1 MEQKVE
7 AKLTLEQFV
16 AELSFAPVVPRV
28 FHRFVQFYPPPPSKT
43 RPTCANCYLI
53 WVTGERNLKLVYIIH
68 GESSVDTVGK

>member
-16 AELSFAPVVPRV
+16 VYLSFAPVVPRV
-28 FHRFVQFYPPPPSKT
+28 FHRFVTFYPPPKQD
-43 RPTCANCYLI
+43 RHVQNCYLI